1 MNGELEIIEAPDR
14 VYSEDFV
21 RDVFYIAINSG
32 KILLENGAET
42 YRIEDTMLRIAS
54 SYGIENAQVFVTPT
68 VIIFSMNDY
77 ALTQTVR
84 IEERANNLE
93 KVDSINNLSRR
104 ISDGLPLKTA
114 IKQLETIHEAR
125 MFPFW
130 LVVLSGGIIGVMF
143 LYLFEGVLIDVPAAF
158 IGGAGGVLI
167 LEGILRYTKLK
178 FFIEFFAAL
187 FIGIVSVLYVGSGPG
202 QMLDTIVI
210 ASVMPLVPGVLIT
223 NAIREMIRGHLLA
236 GIVKGAEAA
245 LTAIAI
251 GAGVGLVFMLS

>member
-1 MNGELEIIEAPDR
+1 MSGELEIIEAPDR
-14 VYSEDFV
+14 VYSDDFV

-42 YRIEDTMLRIAS
+42 YRIEDTMARIAS
-54 SYGIENAQVFVTPT
+54 RYGIENSQVFVTPT

-104 ISDGLPLKTA
+104 ISGGLPLKKA
-114 IKQLETIHEAR
+114 IDQLETIHEAR

-130 LVVLSGGIIGVMF
+130 LLVLSGGIIGIMF
-143 LYLFEGVLIDVPAAF
+143 LYLFEGALGDVAGAF

-167 LEGILRYTKLK
+167 MEGLLRYTKLK
-178 FFIEFFAAL
+178 FFTEFFAAL
-187 FIGIVSVLYVGSGPG
+187 FIGLVGIIYVEYGPG
-202 QMLDTIVI
+202 GMLDTIVI

-236 GIVKGAEAA
+236 GIIKGAEAA
-245 LTAIAI
+245 LTAVAI

>member
-1 MNGELEIIEAPDR
+1 MSGELEIIEAPDK

-42 YRIEDTMLRIAS
+42 YRIEDTMSRIAS

-104 ISDGLPLKTA
+104 ITAGLPLKKGIT
-114 IKQLETIHEAR
+114 QLETIHESR
-125 MFPFW
+125 VFPFW
-130 LVVLSGGIIGVMF
+130 MVVLSGGIIGIMF
-143 LYLFEGVLIDVPAAF
+143 LYLFEGVPIDLPAAF
-158 IGGAGGVLI
+158 IGGAGGVFI
-167 LEGILRYTKLK
+167 MEGILRYTKLK
-178 FFIEFFAAL
+178 FFTEFFAAL
-187 FIGIVSVLYVGSGPG
+187 FIGIVGLIYVDYGSGM
-202 QMLDTIVI
+202 MLDTIVI

-236 GIVKGAEAA
+236 GMVKGAEAA

-251 GAGVGLVFMLS
+251 GAGVGLVFMLA

>member
-1 MNGELEIIEAPDR
+1 C
-14 VYSEDFV
+14 
-21 RDVFYIAINSG
+21 
-32 KILLENGAET
+32 
-42 YRIEDTMLRIAS
+42 S
-54 SYGIENAQVFVTPT
+54 S
-68 VIIFSMNDY
+68 D
-77 ALTQTVR
+77 L

-104 ISDGLPLKTA
+104 ISDGLPLKKA
-114 IKQLETIHEAR
+114 IKQLENIHEAR

-158 IGGAGGVLI
+158 VGGSGGVLI

-187 FIGIVSVLYVGSGPG
+187 FIGIVGVLYVGAGPG

>member
-1 MNGELEIIEAPDR
+1 
-14 VYSEDFV
+14 
-21 RDVFYIAINSG
+21 
-32 KILLENGAET
+32 
-42 YRIEDTMLRIAS
+42 
-54 SYGIENAQVFVTPT
+54 
-68 VIIFSMNDY
+68 IIFSMNDY

-104 ISDGLPLKTA
+104 ISDGLPLKKA
-114 IKQLETIHEAR
+114 IKQLENIHEAR

-143 LYLFEGVLIDVPAAF
+143 LYLFEGVLIDGPAAF
-158 IGGAGGVLI
+158 VGGSSVVLI
-167 LEGILRYTKLK
+167 LEGILPYTKLN

-187 FIGIVSVLYVGSGPG
+187 CTGIVRVLYVGAGPG

-236 GIVKGAEAA
+236 CIVTCAVVA
-245 LTAIAI
+245 LTSFGI
-251 GAGVGLVFMLS
+251 GAGVGHVFVLSYVGDYLYRFIH

>member
-1 MNGELEIIEAPDR
+1 
-14 VYSEDFV
+14 
-21 RDVFYIAINSG
+21 
-32 KILLENGAET
+32 
-42 YRIEDTMLRIAS
+42 MLRIAS
-54 SYGIENAQVFVTPT
+54 NYGIENAQVFVTPT
-68 VIIFSMNDY
+68 VIIISMNDY

-104 ISDGLPLKTA
+104 ISDGLPLKKA
-114 IKQLETIHEAR
+114 IKQLENIHEAR

-158 IGGAGGVLI
+158 VGGSGGVLI

-187 FIGIVSVLYVGSGPG
+187 FIASACVLYVGAGPG

-210 ASVMPLVPGVLIT
+210 ASVMTIVQWVL
-223 NAIREMIRGHLLA
+223 
-236 GIVKGAEAA
+236 
-245 LTAIAI
+245 
-251 GAGVGLVFMLS
+251 